1 MPAINQQKRNDIL
14 EAALEQF
21 AERGF
26 HDAPM
31 AQLAKKSNIAVGTI
45 YRCFKDKEELI
56 HELYKEV
63 DDSLQS
69 ALVREV
75 ESTSSTQQ
83 EFVDLVSNLIHYLA
97 DHPHEFK
104 FLEQYYNSPFGIE
117 KKREKFLISGSSGQQ
132 SAFRNFFSGTT
143 NNDIKSLP
151 GHVLHALTFGPVIFL
166 LRDVASGL
174 IELDESLIKTLAE
187 GCWDAIKK

>member
-1 MPAINQQKRNDIL
+1 MTTINQQKRNDIL
-14 EAALEQF
+14 EAALELF
-21 AERGF
+21 AEHGF

-31 AQLAKKSNIAVGTI
+31 AQLAKKSNIAIGTI
-45 YRCFKDKEELI
+45 YRYFKNKDELI

-69 ALVREV
+69 ALVREI
-75 ESTSSTQQ
+75 ESTRSTQQ
-83 EFVDLVSNLIHYLA
+83 EFVDLISNLIHYLA

-117 KKREKFLISGSSGQQ
+117 KKREKFHISGTSGQQ
-132 SAFRNFFSGTT
+132 SAFGNFFSNTT

-151 GHVLHALTFGPVIFL
+151 RHVLHALAFGPITFL
-166 LRDVASGL
+166 LRDVTSGL